1 MNKKLRLTAAAVCA
15 AAATMLSAVGLTAS
29 AYDITSSNYQK
40 LTYNYH
46 GAGPGYCWGTAEQQN
61 ALPKLTTQ
69 FLSPR
74 VYTTLQYERGQFCC
88 TWMLCTL
95 DERIIS
101 RDRLKDPTQARIA
114 RQQLDKIYLQRRDR
128 TPLGLKLEY
137 EGHGKNNGL
146 SSFGLR
152 VMDDYNLDYYLYD
165 RMYVEHDYEQL
176 YSYSDVY
183 YLDDITGEYSGRICF
198 DDLYIPGMRVTC
210 SDPFTKFGEPVIT
223 WEHGA
228 LKVYVPFSGKAPSPD
243 FPVFEGV
250 YDKFMSKEG
259 FDLYF
264 GFLRPRGYTD
274 AYTGYVPGYH
284 TEILTDLTVTY
295 NYGNTIKRSYKKN
308 DLALTLETP
317 MVVSCD

>member
-1 MNKKLRLTAAAVCA
+1 MKHIFRRFTATAAAAV
-15 AAATMLSAVGLTAS
+15 TMLSAAAIPAS
-29 AYDITSSNYQK
+29 SYDITSSNYQK
-40 LTYNYH
+40 LTYSYN

-74 VYTTLQYERGQFCC
+74 VYTTLQYERGQFNC

-101 RDRLKDPTQARIA
+101 RDRLQDPALARIA

-137 EGHGKNNGL
+137 EGHGRNNGL

-152 VMDDYNLDYYLYD
+152 IMDDYNLDFYLYD
-165 RMYVEHDYEQL
+165 RMYVEHDYEP
-176 YSYSDVY
+176 SYLENTF
-183 YLDDITGEYSGRICF
+183 YLNETSGEYSGRIYF

-210 SDPFTKFGEPVIT
+210 SDPFTKFGDPVIT
-223 WEHGA
+223 WNHG
-228 LKVYVPFSGKAPSPD
+228 LEVYVPFSGQAPSPD

-250 YDKFMSKEG
+250 YDKFMTKKN

-264 GFLRPRGYTD
+264 QFLRPRGYTD
-274 AYTGYVPGYH
+274 YYTGYVPGYY
-284 TEILTDLTVTY
+284 TDILTDLTVTY
-295 NYGNTIKRSYKKN
+295 NYGNTTKRSYTTN
-308 DLALTLETP
+308 DLAFTLEAP

>member
-1 MNKKLRLTAAAVCA
+1 MKHFFRRFTATAAAAV
-15 AAATMLSAVGLTAS
+15 TLLSASGITAS

-46 GAGPGYCWGTAEQQN
+46 GAGPGYCWGTTEQQN

-74 VYTTLQYERGQFCC
+74 VYTTLQFERGQFSC

-101 RDRLKDPTQARIA
+101 RDRLKDPALARIA
-114 RQQLDKIYLQRRDR
+114 RQQLDKIYLQRRDG

-152 VMDDYNLDYYLYD
+152 VMDDYNLDFYLFD
-165 RMYVEHDYEQL
+165 KMYVKHDYEYL
-176 YSYSDVY
+176 SYSDAY
-183 YLDDITGEYSGRICF
+183 YLNDITGEYSGRICF

-223 WEHGA
+223 WEHGDIN
-228 LKVYVPFSGKAPSPD
+228 VYVPFSGKVPSPD

-250 YDKFMSKEG
+250 YDKFMSRED

-264 GFLRPRGYTD
+264 DSPRDYGFPN

-295 NYGNTIKRSYKKN
+295 NYGNTIKKSYTTN

-317 MVVSCD
+317 EVVSCD